1 MSFSKDVK
9 EELSRTEVPA
19 RHCQI
24 AEITAIISI
33 CGHVVISARNKY
45 SVKIHTENIAV
56 ARKYFTLLQKAFKIK
71 GEVSIRQ
78 NAHLRNSRVYTVT
91 VNDHVS
97 AIRILQATR
106 LMNEN
111 REIEENM
118 SIVNNVII
126 MQDCC
131 KRAFIRGAFLAAG
144 SISAPEKAYHLEIV
158 CESQPKAV
166 QLAAIIKTFGIDAKI
181 VERKNH
187 FVVYIKE
194 GAGIVDLLNVRI
206 LKEMRNSVNRKVNC
220 ETANLTKTVN
230 AAVRQVEDIR
240 YIDTV
245 MGLAALPDVLEEIA
259 RVRLKNPDVSLK
271 ELGVMLSPPLGKSG
285 VNHRLKRIS
294 EIATELRDKEETGN
308 DSKRYD
314 G

>member
-158 CESQPKAV
+158 CESQPKAGS
-166 QLAAIIKTFGIDAKI
+166 AGGNY
-181 VERKNH
+181 KN
-187 FVVYIKE
+187 F
-194 GAGIVDLLNVRI
+194 
-206 LKEMRNSVNRKVNC
+206 RN
-220 ETANLTKTVN
+220 
-230 AAVRQVEDIR
+230 
-240 YIDTV
+240 
-245 MGLAALPDVLEEIA
+245 
-259 RVRLKNPDVSLK
+259 
-271 ELGVMLSPPLGKSG
+271 
-285 VNHRLKRIS
+285 
-294 EIATELRDKEETGN
+294 
-308 DSKRYD
+308 
-314 G
+314 